1 MFDCF
6 YIPSVPKHL
15 VTLSIGY
22 SIPYIPFGNSLK
34 PCTLGWGKPTNAK
47 ITVINQYQVVLLYC
61 CKAIG
66 FSIFPRFK
74 LLDVLSLFLYNPGF
88 IFLSYLFPYSVLFG
102 VRQADSRPRIATHV
116 GSLSTCM

>member
-15 VTLSIGY
+15 VTLCIGY
-22 SIPYIPFGNSLK
+22 SIPYIPFGNGLK
-34 PCTLGWGKPTNAK
+34 SCALGGGKPTNAK
-47 ITVINQYQVVLLYC
+47 ITVINQYQVVLLYG

-66 FSIFPRFK
+66 FSIFPMFK

-88 IFLSYLFPYSVLFG
+88 IFLSYLFSIFG
-102 VRQADSRPRIATHV
+102 SFWGKA
-116 GSLSTCM
+116 G